1 MDNCLPPEAW
11 RSEAFAEDLCD
22 ELPPLERRERRA
34 AARPAWLD
42 RLGLRPG
49 AALARA
55 ATGWRLQGVTH
66 TRP

>member
-1 MDNCLPPEAW
+1 MMDNCLPPEAW

-34 AARPAWLD
+34 AAGPSWLD
-42 RLGLRPG
+42 RLRPRT
-49 AALARA
+49 AAPRPAL
-55 ATGWRLQGVTH
+55 GWRLQGVTH

>member
-22 ELPPLERRERRA
+22 ELPRLERRERRDVPDTTWLARLGLRRRAA
-34 AARPAWLD
+34 AARPA
-42 RLGLRPG
+42 PG
-49 AALARA
+49 
-55 ATGWRLQGVTH
+55 WHLQGAIH